1 MHGSLD
7 DGPEE
12 AVVVRLAHRDVP
24 VIGDGGEGAPR
35 GERLRQRHV
44 GARVHEPERL
54 LNPLVGGEAAAH
66 ALLRELEQL
75 EAQHVVERAGRRVAL
90 NRRVHSG
97 GHTTVRPEM
106 ATFDQLSP
114 EQRAIVELVLRQGK
128 TYAELSDMLD
138 LPEGRV
144 RELARDA
151 LVELAP
157 VSVRGV
163 EEDWRGQL
171 ADYVL
176 GQQSGPEATA
186 TKGHL
191 RRSEAARS
199 WARSLLDSLEQFYEN
214 GSVPAIPDG
223 ERGRRAAAA
232 APREPREPREPRS
245 AMGGRLAPTADRR
258 WLMAGAAALI
268 VILLAVV
275 IWPIGALTGDD
286 DDKSSGD
293 TSSSGTQGQN
303 QSQQNAT
310 GQTSGQP
317 AGIAI
322 VVQRN
327 GKKQLLV
334 QATSLTPSGQSEGYY
349 VWLYNSPN
357 DAKSLGGQVTDQNG
371 NYQAIGP
378 LPADFKSYKFID
390 VSRQQIANSGTV
402 KHSGESVLRG
412 KMPVLK
418 KADVQNGKT
427 AAIGQTVLK
436 PPAG

>member
-1 MHGSLD
+1 
-7 DGPEE
+7 
-12 AVVVRLAHRDVP
+12 
-24 VIGDGGEGAPR
+24 
-35 GERLRQRHV
+35 
-44 GARVHEPERL
+44 
-54 LNPLVGGEAAAH
+54 
-66 ALLRELEQL
+66 
-75 EAQHVVERAGRRVAL
+75 
-90 NRRVHSG
+90 
-97 GHTTVRPEM
+97 M

-128 TYAELSDMLD
+128 TYNELADMLN

-214 GSVPAIPDG
+214 GSVPAIPEG
-223 ERGRRAAAA
+223 ERKARRAERQEA
-232 APREPREPREPRS
+232 APAEKSTGS
-245 AMGGRLAPTADRR
+245 ALAPATDPVMRR
-258 WLMAGAAALI
+258 RLLAGAGALLLLLI
-268 VILLAVV
+268 VLV
-275 IWPIGALTGDD
+275 WPIGLLTGDD
-286 DDKSSGD
+286 DNSSSAGSEPSANTSNQRASSG
-293 TSSSGTQGQN
+293 GQ
-303 QSQQNAT
+303 Q
-310 GQTSGQP
+310 SGQP

-334 QATSLTPSGQSEGYY
+334 QAANLAPSGQSEGYY
-349 VWLYNSPN
+349 VWLYNSPD
-357 DAKSLGGQVTDQNG
+357 DAKSLGGQVTDQQG
-371 NYQAIGP
+371 NYQALGAF
-378 LPADFKSYKFID
+378 PADYKNYKYID
-390 VSRQQIANSGTV
+390 VTRQQVGKDPNV

-412 KMPVLK
+412 TMPKLKASTSK
-418 KADVQNGKT
+418 KA
-427 AAIGQTVLK
+427 AAIGQTVLR
-436 PPAG
+436 PPQ

>member
-1 MHGSLD
+1 
-7 DGPEE
+7 
-12 AVVVRLAHRDVP
+12 
-24 VIGDGGEGAPR
+24 
-35 GERLRQRHV
+35 
-44 GARVHEPERL
+44 
-54 LNPLVGGEAAAH
+54 
-66 ALLRELEQL
+66 
-75 EAQHVVERAGRRVAL
+75 
-90 NRRVHSG
+90 
-97 GHTTVRPEM
+97 M

-128 TYAELSDMLD
+128 TYGELSGMLN

-199 WARSLLDSLEQFYEN
+199 WARSLLDSLEQFYAN
-214 GSVPAIPDG
+214 GSVPSIPEG

-232 APREPREPREPRS
+232 PASREPRERTG
-245 AMGGRLAPTADRR
+245 AGGLAVPADRR
-258 WLMAGAAALI
+258 WLYGGAGALLLLLLI
-268 VILLAVV
+268 VLV
-275 IWPIGALTGDD
+275 WPIGVLTSGDD
-286 DDKSSGD
+286 NKSTADATPAS
-293 TSSSGTQGQN
+293 TTPTT
-303 QSQQNAT
+303 T
-310 GQTSGQP
+310 GQQANSGP

-322 VVQRN
+322 VVERN

-334 QATSLTPSGQSEGYY
+334 QATRLTPSGQSQGYY
-349 VWLYNSPN
+349 VWLYNSPS
-357 DAKSLGGQVTDQNG
+357 DAKSLGGQVTDQSG

-378 LPADFKSYKFID
+378 LPADYKNYKFID
-390 VSRQQIANSGTV
+390 VSRQQIAGNAAV
-402 KHSGESVLRG
+402 KHSGDSVLRG

-418 KADVQNGKT
+418 KSTAQSGKT
-427 AAIGQTVLK
+427 AALGQTVLT
-436 PPAG
+436 PPS

>member
-1 MHGSLD
+1 
-7 DGPEE
+7 
-12 AVVVRLAHRDVP
+12 
-24 VIGDGGEGAPR
+24 
-35 GERLRQRHV
+35 
-44 GARVHEPERL
+44 
-54 LNPLVGGEAAAH
+54 
-66 ALLRELEQL
+66 
-75 EAQHVVERAGRRVAL
+75 
-90 NRRVHSG
+90 
-97 GHTTVRPEM
+97 M

-128 TYAELSDMLD
+128 TYNELSDMLN

-214 GSVPAIPDG
+214 GSVPAIPEG
-223 ERGRRAAAA
+223 ERGSRGSRRAAAA
-232 APREPREPREPRS
+232 APSREVRP
-245 AMGGRLAPTADRR
+245 GGGVLAATDPGRRRL
-258 WLMAGAAALI
+258 LMAVAAGLI
-268 VILLAVV
+268 VLLLIVV
-275 IWPIGALTGDD
+275 IWPVGVLTGDD
-286 DDKSSGD
+286 DDSGSSGAD
-293 TSSSGTQGQN
+293 STPASQNSSQGQ
-303 QSQQNAT
+303 QASGGQQ
-310 GQTSGQP
+310 SGQP

-334 QATSLTPSGQSEGYY
+334 QAANLAPSGQSEGYY
-349 VWLYNSPN
+349 VWLYNSPD
-357 DAKSLGGQVTDQNG
+357 DAKSLGGQVTDQQG
-371 NYQAIGP
+371 NYQALGAF
-378 LPADFKSYKFID
+378 PADYAKYKYID
-390 VSRQQIANSGTV
+390 VTRQRVGNDPNV
-402 KHSGESVLRG
+402 KHSGDSVLRG
-412 KMPVLK
+412 TMPKLK
-418 KADVQNGKT
+418 ASTSKKP
-427 AAIGQTVLK
+427 AAIGQTVLR
-436 PPAG
+436 PVE

>member
-1 MHGSLD
+1 
-7 DGPEE
+7 
-12 AVVVRLAHRDVP
+12 
-24 VIGDGGEGAPR
+24 
-35 GERLRQRHV
+35 
-44 GARVHEPERL
+44 
-54 LNPLVGGEAAAH
+54 
-66 ALLRELEQL
+66 
-75 EAQHVVERAGRRVAL
+75 
-90 NRRVHSG
+90 
-97 GHTTVRPEM
+97 M

-128 TYAELSDMLD
+128 TYNELAEMLN

-214 GSVPAIPDG
+214 GSVPAIPEG
-223 ERGRRAAAA
+223 ERKARRQ
-232 APREPREPREPRS
+232 EPAEKKSTGS
-245 AMGGRLAPTADRR
+245 ALAPAADPVMRR
-258 WLMAGAAALI
+258 RLLAGAGALLLLLLI
-268 VILLAVV
+268 VLV
-275 IWPIGALTGDD
+275 WPVGLLTGDD
-286 DDKSSGD
+286 D
-293 TSSSGTQGQN
+293 SSSSADSTPASQNTNQGQQASAN
-303 QSQQNAT
+303 
-310 GQTSGQP
+310 GQP

-322 VVQRN
+322 VVQRS

-334 QATSLTPSGQSEGYY
+334 QAANLAPSGQSEGYY
-349 VWLYNSPN
+349 VWLYNSPD
-357 DAKSLGGQVTDQNG
+357 DAKSLGGQVTDQQG
-371 NYQAIGP
+371 NYQALGAF
-378 LPADFKSYKFID
+378 PADYRDYEFID
-390 VSRQQIANSGTV
+390 VTRQRVGKDPNVQ
-402 KHSGESVLRG
+402 HSGDSVLRG
-412 KMPVLK
+412 PMPELKSSTSK
-418 KADVQNGKT
+418 KA

-436 PPAG
+436 PPQ

>member
-1 MHGSLD
+1 
-7 DGPEE
+7 
-12 AVVVRLAHRDVP
+12 
-24 VIGDGGEGAPR
+24 
-35 GERLRQRHV
+35 
-44 GARVHEPERL
+44 
-54 LNPLVGGEAAAH
+54 
-66 ALLRELEQL
+66 
-75 EAQHVVERAGRRVAL
+75 
-90 NRRVHSG
+90 
-97 GHTTVRPEM
+97 M

-128 TYAELSDMLD
+128 TYEELSGMLN

-199 WARSLLDSLEQFYEN
+199 WARSLLDSLEQFYAN
-214 GSVPAIPDG
+214 GSVPSIPEG

-232 APREPREPREPRS
+232 PAGREPRERT
-245 AMGGRLAPTADRR
+245 GGSGLAVPQDRR
-258 WLMAGAAALI
+258 WLLGGAAALLLLLLI
-268 VILLAVV
+268 VLV
-275 IWPIGALTGDD
+275 WPIGVLTKGDD
-286 DDKSSGD
+286 SN
-293 TSSSGTQGQN
+293 SSSAASTP
-303 QSQQNAT
+303 STTAPTTT
-310 GQTSGQP
+310 GQQANTGQP

-322 VVQRN
+322 VVERN

-334 QATSLTPSGQSEGYY
+334 QAARLTPSGQSQGYY
-349 VWLYNSPN
+349 VWLYNSPT
-357 DAKSLGGQVTDQNG
+357 DAKSLGGQVTDKNG

-378 LPADFKSYKFID
+378 LPADYKKYQFID
-390 VSRQQIANSGTV
+390 ISRQQISGNAAV
-402 KHSGESVLRG
+402 KHSGDSVLRG

-418 KADVQNGKT
+418 KSTAQTGKT
-427 AAIGQTVLK
+427 AALGQTVLT
-436 PPAG
+436 PPS

>member
-1 MHGSLD
+1 
-7 DGPEE
+7 
-12 AVVVRLAHRDVP
+12 
-24 VIGDGGEGAPR
+24 
-35 GERLRQRHV
+35 
-44 GARVHEPERL
+44 
-54 LNPLVGGEAAAH
+54 
-66 ALLRELEQL
+66 
-75 EAQHVVERAGRRVAL
+75 
-90 NRRVHSG
+90 
-97 GHTTVRPEM
+97 M

-128 TYAELSDMLD
+128 TYAELSEMLN

-214 GSVPAIPDG
+214 GSVPSIPDG

-232 APREPREPREPRS
+232 GPQAPREPREPRS

-268 VILLAVV
+268 LILLAVLV
-275 IWPIGALTGDD
+275 WPIGAITGGDD
-286 DDKSSGD
+286 DKGSADAADSG
-293 TSSSGTQGQN
+293 S
-303 QSQQNAT
+303 QNAT
-310 GQTSGQP
+310 QQSTTGQNTGQP

-322 VVQRN
+322 VVERN
-327 GKKQLLV
+327 GKRQLLV
-334 QATSLTPSGQSEGYY
+334 QATRLAPSGQSEGYY

-357 DAKSLGGQVTDQNG
+357 DARSLGGQVTDQSG

-378 LPADFKSYKFID
+378 LPADFKKYRFID
-390 VSRQQIANSGTV
+390 ISRQQIASGGDV

-412 KMPVLK
+412 KMPTLK
-418 KADVQNGKT
+418 KSTAKNGK
-427 AAIGQTVLK
+427 AQPVGQTVLT